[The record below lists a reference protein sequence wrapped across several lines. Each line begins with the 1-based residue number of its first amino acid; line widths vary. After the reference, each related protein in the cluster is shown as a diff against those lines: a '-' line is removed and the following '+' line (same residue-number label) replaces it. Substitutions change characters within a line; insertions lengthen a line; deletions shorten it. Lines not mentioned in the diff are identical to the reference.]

1 MAADGADGIDVDDLV
16 DRQPF
21 SGFTV
26 KVLVL
31 ALIALIAD
39 GYDVQAMSFAAPS
52 LVREWHVNRAALAP
66 ALSASLIGIL
76 AGASILGVVGDRFGR
91 KPAILIGSV
100 LYSLASLACTQAQS
114 LDQLIALRVL
124 TGVGMGGVMPN
135 VIALTA
141 ELSPK
146 NVRAGLASVV
156 MGGVTVGG
164 VLPGLIIANA
174 HGSGSWRTLFLVGG
188 LGPLVVAVLLA
199 AVLPESLG
207 FLVRRGAARER
218 IASLVRQ
225 IAPSAEIGPATAFTV
240 RSSAPDAGFSALF
253 AGKLKVVTPLL
264 WLMFATSLLS
274 LFLLTSWMP
283 TLLEASGFTPAQA
296 ASTNA
301 VFQAGGVLGCIAVS
315 LLIGRFG
322 VPVVGTM
329 FVLTLIS
336 VAVVA
341 RAPLPGQALTLGV
354 AACGFCLIGAQCAL
368 NGTAGLAYPTSARS
382 RGVGM
387 ALGIGRIGSV
397 IGPFLGGA
405 MVAAG
410 VTSARDLFLLPIIP
424 LALGAAATFVVMRR
438 LDVRA
443 SGPVS

>member
-1 MAADGADGIDVDDLV
+1 MAEGAADNIDVDDLV

-39 GYDVQAMSFAAPS
+39 GYDVQVMSFAAPS
-52 LVREWHVNRAALAP
+52 LVRAWHLNRAALAP

-76 AGASILGVVGDRFGR
+76 IGASILGVVGDKYGR
-91 KPAILIGSV
+91 KPAILIGSA
-100 LYSLASLACTQAQS
+100 LYSLMSLACTQAQS
-114 LDQLIALRVL
+114 LDQLIVLRVL

-141 ELSPK
+141 ELSPQK
-146 NVRAGLASVV
+146 VRAGLASVV
-156 MGGVTVGG
+156 MGGVTIGG
-164 VLPGLIIANA
+164 VLPGVIVANA
-174 HGSGSWRTLFLVGG
+174 HGQGSWRTLFLVGG
-188 LGPLVVAVLLA
+188 AVPLAIAVLLA

-207 FLVRRGAARER
+207 FLVRRGASRER
-218 IASLVRQ
+218 IAKLVRQ
-225 IAPSAEIGPATAFTV
+225 IAPAAEVGPNTAFSV
-240 RSSAPDAGFSALF
+240 RATEPDAGFSALF
-253 AGKLKVVTPLL
+253 AGRLKLVTPLL

-283 TLLEASGFTPAQA
+283 TLLEASGFTPAEA

-301 VFQAGGVLGCIAVS
+301 VFQVGGVLGCIAVS
-315 LLIGRFG
+315 LVIGRFG
-322 VPVVGTM
+322 VPVVGAM

-336 VAVVA
+336 VGVVA
-341 RAPLPGQALTLGV
+341 RAPLPGQALTLGI

-387 ALGIGRIGSV
+387 ALGVGRIGSV

-438 LDVRA
+438 LNIRA
-443 SGPVS
+443 AGSVS